1 MSRKEKSYSAE
12 LKYQAVS
19 DYLSGKGSLREICRK
34 YKIRSTRQ
42 LRNWIKMYNGHKE
55 LKCYTG
61 GSRMTKGRDT
71 TYEERIAFVK
81 ECIENGYNYTEISE
95 KYKVGYQ
102 QIYTWVQ
109 KYKKDG
115 EDALKDRRG
124 RHKKDHK
131 PQTEEERLR
140 ICCLQYAGTIPR
152 FRLAAMDRKV
162 FVHLRAVIVK
172 DVLCSA
178 QYHIFNAEST
188 EVVDFRAFPVYSV
201 T

>member
-1 MSRKEKSYSAE
+1 MSRKNHHYLSE
-12 LKYQAVS
+12 LKYQAVGEYLKGQKTLDAVCKKYGILS
-19 DYLSGKGSLREICRK
+19 D
-34 YKIRSTRQ
+34 RQ
-42 LRNWIKMYNGHKE
+42 LRNWIKMYNSHTE
-55 LKCYTG
+55 LKSYTG

-124 RHKKDHK
+124 RHKKDYK
-131 PQTEEERLR
+131 PQTEEERLKLEVATLKR
-140 ICCLQYAGTIPR
+140 QLYLSQMEI
-152 FRLAAMDRKV
+152 
-162 FVHLRAVIVK
+162 
-172 DVLCSA
+172 DVLKKL
-178 QYHIFNAEST
+178 QELERGN
-188 EVVDFRAFPVYSV
+188 R
-201 T
+201 

>member
-1 MSRKEKSYSAE
+1 MSRKNHHYSSE
-12 LKYQAVS
+12 LKYQAVGEYVKGQKTLDIVCKKYGILS
-19 DYLSGKGSLREICRK
+19 D
-34 YKIRSTRQ
+34 RQ
-42 LRNWIKMYNGHKE
+42 LRNWIKMYNSHTEFKS
-55 LKCYTG
+55 YTG

-124 RHKKDHK
+124 RHKKDYK
-131 PQTEEERLR
+131 PQTEEERLKLEVATLKR
-140 ICCLQYAGTIPR
+140 QLYLSQMEI
-152 FRLAAMDRKV
+152 
-162 FVHLRAVIVK
+162 
-172 DVLCSA
+172 DVLKKL
-178 QYHIFNAEST
+178 QELERGN
-188 EVVDFRAFPVYSV
+188 R
-201 T
+201 

>member
-1 MSRKEKSYSAE
+1 MSRKNKSYPAE
-12 LKYQAVS
+12 LKYQAVA
-19 DYLSGKGSLREICRK
+19 DYLSGAGSLRAICKK
-34 YKIRSTRQ
+34 YKIGNKKRLQ
-42 LRNWIKMYNGHKE
+42 DWIKLYNSHKE

-115 EDALKDRRG
+115 EDALKDRR
-124 RHKKDHK
+124 RC
-131 PQTEEERLR
+131 PERPARTAQERLQAADGR
-140 ICCLQYAGTIPR
+140 GTVEAGSSN
-152 FRLAAMDRKV
+152 FEAAA
-162 FVHLRAVIVK
+162 L
-172 DVLCSA
+172 
-178 QYHIFNAEST
+178 
-188 EVVDFRAFPVYSV
+188 SV
-201 T
+201 TNGD

>member
-1 MSRKEKSYSAE
+1 M
-12 LKYQAVS
+12 KYQAVA
-19 DYLSGKGSLREICRK
+19 DYLSGAGSLRAIFKK
-34 YKIRSTRQ
+34 YKIGNKKRLQ
-42 LRNWIKMYNGHKE
+42 DWIKLYNSHKE

-124 RHKKDHK
+124 RHKKDYK
-131 PQTEEERLR
+131 PQTEEERLKLEVATLKR
-140 ICCLQYAGTIPR
+140 QLYLSQMEI
-152 FRLAAMDRKV
+152 
-162 FVHLRAVIVK
+162 
-172 DVLCSA
+172 DVLKKL
-178 QYHIFNAEST
+178 QELERGN
-188 EVVDFRAFPVYSV
+188 R
-201 T
+201 